1 MTVETKRSTWLYDV
15 FKALVTL
22 ALIIIVVDLALQ
34 AQETLTEPP
43 ELAVSAPQAE
53 ATVAGPEAEA
63 TVGTP
68 GAEATVAQP
77 ETEATVAEPEAE
89 ATVTQPETEATGGE
103 AGAEATMG
111 TPEAEATVAEPGI
124 EATEG
129 TPEAEATV
137 AEPEA
142 EATPQAEATVVEPG
156 AGEATP
162 ISSGAP
168 PGQVYVVQRG
178 DWLKKIAEQFWGDQ
192 ELYTLIVEATNA
204 KAAEDSTFRVITN
217 PNRIYPEQKLWIPD
231 R

>member
-34 AQETLTEPP
+34 AQETLTEPA
-43 ELAVSAPQAE
+43 ELAVSAPQTEATVGEPETE
-53 ATVAGPEAEA
+53 ATVAEPEAEA

-103 AGAEATMG
+103 AGAEATM
-111 TPEAEATVAEPGI
+111 
-124 EATEG
+124 G

>member
-34 AQETLTEPP
+34 AQEALTEPAD
-43 ELAVSAPQAE
+43 LAVSAPQAEATVGEPQAE

-68 GAEATVAQP
+68 GAGATVAEPGAEATVGTP
-77 ETEATVAEPEAE
+77 EAGATVAEPGAEATVAEPEA
-89 ATVTQPETEATGGE
+89 G
-103 AGAEATMG
+103 
-111 TPEAEATVAEPGI
+111 ATVAEPG
-124 EATEG
+124 
-129 TPEAEATV
+129 AEATV
-137 AEPEA
+137 GTPQAEATVGEPEA
-142 EATPQAEATVVEPG
+142 EATPQAEATVAEPG

-162 ISSGAP
+162 ASSGAP

-204 KAAEDSTFRVITN
+204 KAAEDDTFRVITR
-217 PNRIYPEQKLWIPD
+217 PNLIYPGEKLWIPD

>member
-34 AQETLTEPP
+34 AQEALTEPA
-43 ELAVSAPQAE
+43 ELAVSEPQAE
-53 ATVAGPEAEA
+53 ATVG
-63 TVGTP
+63 
-68 GAEATVAQP
+68 
-77 ETEATVAEPEAE
+77 EPEAE
-89 ATVTQPETEATGGE
+89 ATVSG
-103 AGAEATMG
+103 
-111 TPEAEATVAEPGI
+111 PEAEATLGEPQA
-124 EATEG
+124 EATVGEAG
-129 TPEAEATV
+129 AEATV

-162 ISSGAP
+162 ASSGAP

-204 KAAEDSTFRVITN
+204 KAAEDSTFRVITY
-217 PNRIYPEQKLWIPD
+217 PNLIYPDEKLWIPD

>member
-1 MTVETKRSTWLYDV
+1 MTVETKRNTWLYDV

-34 AQETLTEPP
+34 AQDALTEPAQ
-43 ELAVSAPQAE
+43 LVVSAPQAE
-53 ATVAGPEAEA
+53 ATVGEPETEPTVAGPEAEA

-68 GAEATVAQP
+68 QAEATVGAA
-77 ETEATVAEPEAE
+77 EGEATV
-89 ATVTQPETEATGGE
+89 
-103 AGAEATMG
+103 G
-111 TPEAEATVAEPGI
+111 T
-124 EATEG
+124 
-129 TPEAEATV
+129 
-137 AEPEA
+137 PEA

-162 ISSGAP
+162 ASSGAP

-204 KAAEDSTFRVITN
+204 KAAEDATFRVITN